1 MRSSFMVGLK
11 NTFGIPKTQKVF
23 FSLTLKDKIA
33 LYVLIIFFLFFFFF
47 FSCKEAS

>member
-33 LYVLIIFFLFFFFF
+33 LYVLIFLFLFFFLQRGLIV
-47 FSCKEAS
+47 

>member
-33 LYVLIIFFLFFFFF
+33 LYVFFFSFFLF
-47 FSCKEAS
+47 FSCKEA

>member
-33 LYVLIIFFLFFFFF
+33 LYVLFFFFF
-47 FSCKEAS
+47 NFFLQRGLIM